1 MGVGKSTLGK
11 IVAKK
16 LGWKYLDN
24 DLDLAATSNQSI
36 DALSKMSVAE
46 LHELE
51 AKYILDVIA
60 SDGPFVTGA
69 AASVIE
75 NPQVQN
81 ALLNVNAIYLNI
93 PLAEIYKRTSAGTVG
108 RQALNDDSDIIKNR
122 YEKRDPLYK
131 KFARKTLNLGANPS
145 ADARKLLNLIKQN

>member
-11 IVAKK
+11 IAAKK

-24 DLDLAATSNQSI
+24 DLDLAATANQSI
-36 DALSKMSVAE
+36 EALSKMSVSE

-60 SDGPFVTGA
+60 SDGPFVSGA

-75 NPQVQN
+75 NPKVQE

-93 PLAEIYKRTSAGTVG
+93 PLKEIYKRTSAGTVG
-108 RQALNDDSDIIKNR
+108 RQALNEESDIIKNR

-131 KFARKTLNLGANPS
+131 KFARNTLNLGANPT
-145 ADARKLLNLIKQN
+145 ADAEKLLNLIKQN